1 MFIGCIQAHAE
12 KRRVTMEHWQTS
24 NVDGSTTVRRSLM
37 RIPIDVYYANI
48 ISSQFK
54 NYTSWINQVITFCWG
69 VKYAGRDITW
79 ISSHSP
85 SIMLPLE
92 KDADNVTVY
101 FKLIDNNENESP
113 MQFVNAVSSDLF
125 SVNNNILSIDENK
138 NIYKENGSLYS
149 YKNGKIYLTRDTS
162 LPSQYQKDIWTS
174 TKGVVFSPFSS
185 AYDVTVTRGEIP
197 IKQVLPEEEL
207 NLVIQN
213 ATTGK
218 EYVYTIALLNPEDK
232 IIQFIPV
239 TFKMK

>member
-1 MFIGCIQAHAE
+1 MGIFSS
-12 KRRVTMEHWQTS
+12 RRWMGLTPAVCTVLCFMLS
-24 NVDGSTTVRRSLM
+24 ACDSTDD
-37 RIPIDVYYANI
+37 P
-48 ISSQFK
+48 F
-54 NYTSWINQVITFCWG
+54 
-69 VKYAGRDITW
+69 
-79 ISSHSP
+79 
-85 SIMLPLE
+85 
-92 KDADNVTVY
+92 
-101 FKLIDNNENESP
+101 
-113 MQFVNAVSSDLF
+113 
-125 SVNNNILSIDENK
+125 VNNNILSIDKSK

-174 TKGVVFSPFSS
+174 TKGVVFSPFST

-218 EYVYTIALLNPEDK
+218 EYIYTIALLNPEDK

>member
-1 MFIGCIQAHAE
+1 MLVIENICVSFGATPILKGVNLSVE
-12 KRRVTMEHWQTS
+12 KGKVYTLVGGNGSGKTTLINVLSGFLKPNCGRVLL
-24 NVDGSTTVRRSLM
+24 NG
-37 RIPIDVYYANI
+37 
-48 ISSQFK
+48 
-54 NYTSWINQVITFCWG
+54 
-69 VKYAGRDITW
+69 
-79 ISSHSP
+79 
-85 SIMLPLE
+85 
-92 KDADNVTVY
+92 
-101 FKLIDNNENESP
+101 
-113 MQFVNAVSSDLF
+113 
-125 SVNNNILSIDENK
+125 NNNILSIDENK

-218 EYVYTIALLNPEDK
+218 EYVYTLNSA
-232 IIQFIPV
+232 
-239 TFKMK
+239 TL